1 MAAEYQE
8 PDWRVI
14 DYQTF
19 CLDERLVDPSTHRPL
34 CIRGPRPDEL
44 RRGEYAV
51 FLGAAQTF
59 GRFCQKPYPTLLGER
74 LGLPILNISHGG
86 AGALYFCLMKDAL
99 AKYLNEA
106 CFVVVQAMS
115 VRSESN
121 SLFESQG
128 VGHYRRRSDGV
139 LIGCDEAYADLLKT
153 HSKWY
158 VRRIVQETRSSW
170 CHSYET
176 LFSLIKVPKIL
187 FWFSEREPAYR
198 DDYRNVQRLFSSYP
212 QLVNADMVATIRRMC
227 DDYVACVGPRGLPQT
242 LFDRFSGERI
252 MISDPWT
259 SAPWPEN
266 WYYPSP
272 EMHEDAAAALEPVCR
287 RIIRSGRAA

>member
-1 MAAEYQE
+1 MAAEYQD
-8 PDWRVI
+8 PDWRVV

-34 CIRGPRPDEL
+34 WIRGPRPDKL

-86 AGALYFCLMKDAL
+86 AGALYFRLMKDAL

-115 VRSESN
+115 ARSESN

-128 VGHYRRRSDGV
+128 VGHYRRRSDGA
-139 LIGCDEAYADLLKT
+139 LIGCDEAYVDLLKA
-153 HSKWY
+153 HWKSY
-158 VRRIVQETRSSW
+158 VRRIVQETRSNW

-176 LFSLIKVPKIL
+176 LFSLITVPKIL
-187 FWFSEREPAYR
+187 FWFSKREPAYR
-198 DDYRNVQRLFSSYP
+198 DDYRNVQQLFSSYP
-212 QLVNADMVATIRRMC
+212 QLVNADMVANVRRMC

-242 LFDRFSGERI
+242 LFDRFTGET
-252 MISDPWT
+252 MTISDPWT
-259 SAPWPEN
+259 SAPWSEN

-287 RIIRSGRAA
+287 RIMQSGRAP